1 MMERFATRPALTL
14 AVDNRGAEGAAHAE
28 AIRVAEALIFAAA
41 APLGLDDLQ
50 ARLPSGV
57 DAGRVLSD
65 LERIYGGRG
74 INLVPVEGKWA
85 FRTAADLSFALAT
98 ETPGPQ
104 ALSRAATEVLAI
116 IAYHQPT
123 TRAEIEEIRGVS
135 TSKGTLDVLLE
146 TRWIRMRGRRKS
158 PGRPVT
164 FGTTP
169 EFLRH
174 FGLDAITDLPGL
186 EELAGLGLLEGRVT
200 PDLSMPAPSD
210 AATLSEDEEPLDLD
224 LIALGPVPDSEG

>member
-1 MMERFATRPALTL
+1 MNGRLPSRGMLTL
-14 AVDNRGAEGAAHAE
+14 AVDNAPAEMPAHSEALRIAE
-28 AIRVAEALIFAAA
+28 AILFASPEPVAMEDLAARMPA
-41 APLGLDDLQ
+41 GTE
-50 ARLPSGV
+50 V
-57 DAGRVLSD
+57 GRVLAD
-65 LERIYGGRG
+65 LERLYAGRG
-74 INLVPVEGKWA
+74 INLARIEGKWT
-85 FRTAADLSFALAT
+85 FRTAPDLAFVLAV
-98 ETPGPQ
+98 EAGAPQ
-104 ALSRAATEVLAI
+104 KLSRAAMEVLAI

-174 FGLDAITDLPGL
+174 FGLNVITDLPGL
-186 EELAGLGLLEGRVT
+186 DELHGLGLMEGRL
-200 PDLSMPAPSD
+200 PADLAVPVPSD
-210 AATLSEDEEPLDLD
+210 SAALAEDEEPLDPD
-224 LIALGPVPDSEG
+224 LMALGPVPDETE